1 MMGDREPG
9 DGSDADLIRDSLV
22 DPEVFAAIFERHAP
36 SVHRYLTKR
45 VGQESAEDLVG
56 ETFATAFRSRRT
68 FDLSRPD
75 ARPWLFGI
83 ATNSVRHHWRSE
95 ARRQR
100 RTQRVAGQ
108 SRTLPDPSD
117 EIVTAAWF
125 RSRSEPLAQAL
136 AQIDSSYLDVLL
148 LVAGPGLTYDE
159 VAVALDIPVGT
170 VRSRLARARKQLREL
185 LGDSGQYLDA
195 GSHVATPTT
204 TAEGTS

>member
-1 MMGDREPG
+1 M
-9 DGSDADLIRDSLV
+9 
-22 DPEVFAAIFERHAP
+22 
-36 SVHRYLTKR
+36 
-45 VGQESAEDLVG
+45 
-56 ETFATAFRSRRT
+56 
-68 FDLSRPD
+68 
-75 ARPWLFGI
+75 
-83 ATNSVRHHWRSE
+83 
-95 ARRQR
+95 
-100 RTQRVAGQ
+100 
-108 SRTLPDPSD
+108 
-117 EIVTAAWF
+117 TAAWF